1 MSEQH
6 PNPYYEELAHLVIA
20 KPSVAL
26 KEGEVCFYEGKAQSY
41 KTVTKIKKKPRKKT
55 SFIITPWFALWGRK
69 TYVETEKE
77 DKNHYYSGRLYITNM
92 RIIFNSSVG
101 AFDLYIPSIASIKRY
116 KNGIKVISDASSY
129 DGLTDDLPQVL
140 YVIDLINKAQE

>member
-26 KEGEVCFYEGKAQSY
+26 KKGEVCFYEGKAQSY

-77 DKNHYYSGRLYITNM
+77 DVTEQLK
-92 RIIFNSSVG
+92 
-101 AFDLYIPSIASIKRY
+101 A
-116 KNGIKVISDASSY
+116 
-129 DGLTDDLPQVL
+129 TDQMEWVRKMNN
-140 YVIDLINKAQE
+140 IHAQATKIVNAELVFV